1 LIYLDTSALLK
12 LVKAEAGSDA
22 LAAFLGD
29 RTDFVS
35 SKLLAVEARC
45 GALREDPSMLPRVDL
60 FLSRVDMIAISDAV
74 VESASRLPDR
84 HLRSLD
90 AIHLATALLTR
101 EELDVLL
108 SYDDRLLTAAKAH
121 DLPTAAPA

>member
-12 LVKAEAGSDA
+12 LIKAEAGSDA
-22 LAAFLGD
+22 LATFLGD

-35 SKLLAVEARC
+35 SKLLAIEARRS
-45 GALREDPSMLPRVDL
+45 ALREDPSMLPRVDL
-60 FLSRVDMIAISDAV
+60 FLSRVDMIAISDAI

>member
-1 LIYLDTSALLK
+1 MIYLDTSALLK
-12 LVKAEAGSDA
+12 LVKSEAGSDA

-35 SKLLAVEARC
+35 SKLLAVEARR

-60 FLSRVDMIAISDAV
+60 FLARVDMIGMSDAV
-74 VESASRLPDR
+74 IESASRLPDR

-90 AIHLATALLTR
+90 AIHLATALLAR
-101 EELDVLL
+101 DELDVLL
-108 SYDDRLLTAAKAH
+108 TYDDRLLAAAKAH